1 MSPQKQLQNKPLE
14 NDALPSG
21 FSPVPVGSPAIAMN
35 DFRKVLDTRLRMLEA
50 LEGIVS
56 MRFYAR
62 VADKLK
68 QEEAKAA
75 ELSGASQDKQKRQ
88 ARYSHVLDPQYF
100 EQKFL

>member
-1 MSPQKQLQNKPLE
+1 MHQQPQPKNQPVPNE
-14 NDALPSG
+14 DRSSS

-35 DFRKVLDTRLRMLEA
+35 DFRKVLDTRLTMLESIK
-50 LEGIVS
+50 EIVS
-56 MRFYAR
+56 MRFYDR